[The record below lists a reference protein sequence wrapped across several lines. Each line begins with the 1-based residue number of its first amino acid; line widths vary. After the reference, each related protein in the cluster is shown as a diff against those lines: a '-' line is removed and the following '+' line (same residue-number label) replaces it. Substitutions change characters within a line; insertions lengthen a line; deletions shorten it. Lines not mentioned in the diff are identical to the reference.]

1 MIKHIVWK
9 LPPEDMLTSDLQ
21 EKILLHV
28 CTTKNADYKTISKE
42 TDRDRITILQ
52 SLQGLFRRHYVEKK
66 KIVPQYEKSK
76 LMFTPTPKG
85 IIYAL
90 AFLNL
95 DFKQMPQS
103 HREQSQINKLLQ
115 RIELFP
121 DPYHLQF
128 AKRYAIYVLEGSDV
142 DPFNVSGGL
151 IGIPR
156 QHKEEYR
163 LIKQFLVE
171 YVVSNTEYTT
181 KGDIA
186 KRLEPL
192 KQDYSR
198 DEQKRIQAF
207 LSNVSGNL
215 EFISKQFQMQTDS
228 AKRP

>member
-1 MIKHIVWK
+1 MIIYHVWK
-9 LPPEDMLTSDLQ
+9 SPPEDMLTSDLQ
-21 EKILLHV
+21 ERILLHV
-28 CTTKNADYKTISKE
+28 CTTTNADYKTISKE

-66 KIVPQYEKSK
+66 KVLPQYEKSK
-76 LMFTPTPKG
+76 LIFLPTPKG

-95 DFKQMPQS
+95 DFKHMPQS

-121 DPYHLQF
+121 DPYHVRF

-142 DPFNVSGGL
+142 DPFNGSGGL

-163 LIKQFLVE
+163 LIRDFLIE
-171 YVVSNTEYTT
+171 YVVSNMDKE
-181 KGDIA
+181 KSEIA
-186 KRLEPL
+186 KHLEPL
-192 KQDYSR
+192 IRNYSK
-198 DEQKRIQAF
+198 DEQRKTQTF
-207 LSNVSGNL
+207 LSDVSGNL
-215 EFISKQFQMQTDS
+215 QFIRSQFQL
-228 AKRP
+228 